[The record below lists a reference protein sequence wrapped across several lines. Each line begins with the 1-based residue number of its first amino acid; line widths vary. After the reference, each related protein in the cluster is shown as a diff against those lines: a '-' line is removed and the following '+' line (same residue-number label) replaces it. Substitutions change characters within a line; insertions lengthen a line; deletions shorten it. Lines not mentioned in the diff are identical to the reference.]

1 MRPGRSDDKGRRVTA
16 RRTKGDDG
24 PRPIVSFGTP
34 SGNSSSLVV
43 ASTWPHAL
51 HLSQPACR
59 SSSSA
64 CTEPL
69 RLRRVNPRPILATDE
84 RKPIASDVNTGKAE
98 TASRPSPR
106 KREEVPR
113 PPSTAET
120 TRAGCNSARAL
131 TRFTRRKRN
140 GSVQADG
147 LERQA
152 GCERCN
158 A

>member
-24 PRPIVSFGTP
+24 
-34 SGNSSSLVV
+34 
-43 ASTWPHAL
+43 
-51 HLSQPACR
+51 
-59 SSSSA
+59 
-64 CTEPL
+64 
-69 RLRRVNPRPILATDE
+69 PRPILATDE

-147 LERQA
+147 WSGKRAARDATHEVRSKRRQ
-152 GCERCN
+152 GTTSYH
-158 A
+158 